1 MERLY
6 YVYVLASRSRNLYV
20 GVTNNLIRRVLEH
33 REGRVPGFTQKYRIY
48 RLVHVESF
56 RDVRAAITR
65 EKQVKSWRRSKKV
78 ALIERLNPT
87 WVDKADEWA
96 PSKAREKQIP
106 RSARDDKPTW
116 PMK

>member
-20 GVTNNLIRRVLEH
+20 GVTNNLIRRVVEH
-33 REGRVPGFTQKYRIY
+33 REGHIPGFTQKYRIY

-56 RDVRAAITR
+56 RDVRAAIAR

-78 ALIERLNPT
+78 ALIEGLNPT
-87 WVDKADEWA
+87 WADMADKWA
-96 PSKAREKQIP
+96 APKGREKQIP
-106 RSARDDKPTW
+106 RSARDDKPTR
-116 PMK
+116 PLK